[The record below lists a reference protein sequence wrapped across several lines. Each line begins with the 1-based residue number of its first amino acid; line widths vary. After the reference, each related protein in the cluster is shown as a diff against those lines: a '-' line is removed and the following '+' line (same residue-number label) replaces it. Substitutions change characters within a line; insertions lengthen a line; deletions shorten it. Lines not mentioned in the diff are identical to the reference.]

1 MSWYSFAKNSREKL
15 VKGKKFKKMKKV
27 LFILVAMVT
36 VGFGSVATAQ
46 EAIKFGYVSS
56 DSVMLALPEY
66 KTQMKIYESYGK
78 QLEAQMKGKQQEFQ
92 TKLQD
97 FQQNNANWI
106 PEVIQDKQ
114 QELQRLDTSLQ
125 EFAQTAQNNLAK
137 KEQELLFP
145 LYEKVQ
151 TGIDDVAKEQGFT
164 FVLQKQMF
172 LYANEKYD
180 ITELVIKKLGG
191 STAPAE

>member
-1 MSWYSFAKNSREKL
+1 
-15 VKGKKFKKMKKV
+15 VKGEKFKKMKKL

-36 VGFGSVATAQ
+36 VGFGRVATAQ
-46 EAIKFGYVSS
+46 EAVKFGYVSS

-114 QELQRLDTSLQ
+114 QELQRLDASLQ

-151 TGIDDVAKEQGFT
+151 KGIDEVAKEQGFT
-164 FVLQKQMF
+164 FILQKQMF

-180 ITELVIKKLGG
+180 ITALVIKKLGG